1 MSESGAEPE
10 EDAARRVAT
19 EARERVHFEEEAL
32 GFADLHAW
40 IGTQNYEMR
49 ADPDGEWLDERI
61 LEILRNT
68 SAS

>member
-1 MSESGAEPE
+1 MK
-10 EDAARRVAT
+10 
-19 EARERVHFEEEAL
+19 AL

-49 ADPDGEWLDERI
+49 ADPDGAWLDERI
-61 LEILRNT
+61 LEILGNT

>member
-1 MSESGAEPE
+1 
-10 EDAARRVAT
+10 VK
-19 EARERVHFEEEAL
+19 AL

-40 IGTQNYEMR
+40 IGTENYEMR
-49 ADPDGEWLDERI
+49 ADPQGEWLDERI